1 MSPISIQLSISMK
14 SLLAGAIAGS
24 LFGAVPARAASEK
37 ILYEFKGRSDGA
49 FPVGNLLNVAG
60 TLYGVTTGAQNLE
73 LLGNVFKVTPSGA
86 LKVLYTFKGG
96 TDGAAPAGGLI
107 MSRGVLFGTTTGGA
121 SSDGTV
127 FKMTTE
133 GAETVIHLFMGPGDG
148 AVPVAGVIDVGG
160 TLYGTTAAGGNAN
173 SGTIF
178 SITSAGVEQ
187 VLYAF
192 QPIGGQFDGNAP
204 NSALIDIRG
213 TLYGTT
219 GGCSIS
225 CQGAVFQMPL
235 GGSESLLYPFVS
247 SGEYPA
253 GKLIATKGALHG
265 VTSSGGAN
273 GDGTAYKVSL
283 TGSETVLYSFGG
295 GTDGAYPQGGL
306 TRLGTRYFGT
316 TSQGGGTGCGGGGC
330 GTVFSLTRSGAEKV
344 LYSFNGGSDGAS
356 PSGSMVALGGK
367 LYGTTM
373 VGGGTGCFSRAGC
386 GTIFEITP

>member
-1 MSPISIQLSISMK
+1 MK

-60 TLYGVTTGAQNLE
+60 TLYGVTAGAQNLE

-127 FKMTTE
+127 FKMTLA
-133 GAETVIHLFMGPGDG
+133 GAETVVHLFKGADG

-160 TLYGTTAAGGNAN
+160 TLYGTTALGGASN

-187 VLYAF
+187 VLYSF
-192 QPIGGQFDGNAP
+192 QPIGGQFDGNGP
-204 NSALIDIRG
+204 NSALIDIHG

-225 CQGAVFQMPL
+225 CQGAVFEMPL
-235 GGSESLLYPFVS
+235 GGPESLLYPFIS
-247 SGEYPA
+247 GGEYPA
-253 GKLIATKGALHG
+253 GSLIATKGALHG
-265 VTSSGGAN
+265 VTSSGGAYVE
-273 GDGTAYKVSL
+273 GTAYKVSL
-283 TGSETVLYSFGG
+283 TGTETVLHSFGG
-295 GTDGAYPQGGL
+295 GTDGVGPEGGL
-306 TRLGTRYFGT
+306 THLGTRFFGT

-330 GTVFSLTRSGAEKV
+330 GTVFSLTRSGAETV
-344 LYSFNGGSDGAS
+344 LYSFNGGSDGAN
-356 PSGSMVALGGK
+356 PSGSVVALGGK
-367 LYGTTM
+367 LYGTTSA
-373 VGGGTGCFSRAGC
+373 GGGTGCFSRAGC